1 MPTAAKV
8 PRTVETI
15 EAKDNHR
22 YDIYM
27 NGFGVGYIELM
38 AMLNKVNMFIN
49 SLICNGR
56 YNL

>member
-1 MPTAAKV
+1 
-8 PRTVETI
+8 
-15 EAKDNHR
+15 
-22 YDIYM
+22 M
-27 NGFGVGYIELM
+27 NGFGIGYIELM